1 MAIPTVRGVSAA
13 KAEGTTTVAPTIPS
27 GTVSGE
33 LMLACMAGSNVGAWS
48 VSNQNGG
55 AWAEVA
61 RGDVGSIST
70 TANSTIWYDY
80 YNGTQGAPTFNT
92 PGNNGVARIMTLT
105 GARSADGPNFAGK
118 VQDLDGGSSADTS
131 VDFVTGLTTT
141 DADCLIVLVAGLQ
154 DDNPT
159 FGATWTNGNLANIV
173 IQVSDATTS
182 GNDSS
187 LDVVTG
193 ELATAGAVGTFS
205 NTLTLGG
212 AMNSSGCVVAIR
224 PPAAAGGGMT
234 MSIIMGGF

>member
-1 MAIPTVRGVSAA
+1 
-13 KAEGTTTVAPTIPS
+13 
-27 GTVSGE
+27 
-33 LMLACMAGSNVGAWS
+33 MLACMAGSNVGAWS

-55 AWAEVA
+55 AWASVA
-61 RGDVGSIST
+61 QGDVGTISA

-92 PGNNGVARIMTLT
+92 PGNNGVARIMTIT

-118 VQDLDGGSSADTS
+118 VQDLDGGSSGDTS

-173 IQVSDATTS
+173 IQVSDATTQ

-193 ELATAGAVGTFS
+193 ELATAGGVGTFS